1 MTGRFITIEGGEGA
15 GKSTAQAYLAERLA
29 ERGIAVLQTREPGGT
44 PLAEAIRQT
53 LLSTDGEHPVEMAEL
68 LLVFAARAQHLAK
81 VIEPALAA
89 GQWVICDRFTDATYA
104 YQGAA
109 RGLSADLIAQL
120 ETLVQGERR
129 PDAVVV
135 MDLSPEVGMTRA
147 KQRGELDRFE
157 REEPAF
163 YSQVRNAY
171 LDRAQADPDRYRVT
185 DAEQSLESVRQALSK
200 LVEGWLCV
208 GTPRCLHQSTFA
220 TPLHGWKLRCG
231 AGQRAVPDSPAG
243 TLFCCSAK
251 TTWKPLCWGSCC
263 QKLSCVRHLT
273 RSPRVV
279 NVTVAER

>member
-1 MTGRFITIEGGEGA
+1 MPGRFITIEGGEGA

-44 PLAEAIRQT
+44 PLAESIRQT

-129 PDAVVV
+129 PDTVVV

-157 REEPAF
+157 REKTAF

-171 LDRAQADPDRYRVT
+171 LARAQADPDRYQVI

-200 LVEGWLCV
+200 LVEGWL
-208 GTPRCLHQSTFA
+208 
-220 TPLHGWKLRCG
+220 
-231 AGQRAVPDSPAG
+231 
-243 TLFCCSAK
+243 
-251 TTWKPLCWGSCC
+251 
-263 QKLSCVRHLT
+263 
-273 RSPRVV
+273 
-279 NVTVAER
+279 

>member
-44 PLAEAIRQT
+44 PLAESIRQT
-53 LLSTDGEHPVEMAEL
+53 LLRTDGEHPVEMAEL

-109 RGLSADLIAQL
+109 RGLSADLSAQL

-129 PDAVVV
+129 PDTVVV

-157 REEPAF
+157 REKPAF

-171 LDRAQADPDRYRVT
+171 LARAQADPDRYQVI

-200 LVEGWLCV
+200 LVEGWL
-208 GTPRCLHQSTFA
+208 
-220 TPLHGWKLRCG
+220 
-231 AGQRAVPDSPAG
+231 
-243 TLFCCSAK
+243 
-251 TTWKPLCWGSCC
+251 
-263 QKLSCVRHLT
+263 
-273 RSPRVV
+273 
-279 NVTVAER
+279 

>member
-44 PLAEAIRQT
+44 PLAESIRQA

-147 KQRGELDRFE
+147 RQRGELDRFE
-157 REEPAF
+157 REKPAF

-171 LDRAQADPDRYRVT
+171 LARAQADPDRYQVI
-185 DAEQSLESVRQALSK
+185 DAEQSLESVRQALSN
-200 LVEGWLCV
+200 LVEGWL
-208 GTPRCLHQSTFA
+208 
-220 TPLHGWKLRCG
+220 
-231 AGQRAVPDSPAG
+231 
-243 TLFCCSAK
+243 
-251 TTWKPLCWGSCC
+251 
-263 QKLSCVRHLT
+263 
-273 RSPRVV
+273 
-279 NVTVAER
+279 

>member
-44 PLAEAIRQT
+44 PLAESIRQT

-129 PDAVVV
+129 PDTVVV

-157 REEPAF
+157 REKPAF
-163 YSQVRNAY
+163 YSEVRNAY
-171 LDRAQADPDRYRVT
+171 LARAQADPDRYQVI

-200 LVEGWLCV
+200 LVEGWL
-208 GTPRCLHQSTFA
+208 
-220 TPLHGWKLRCG
+220 
-231 AGQRAVPDSPAG
+231 
-243 TLFCCSAK
+243 
-251 TTWKPLCWGSCC
+251 
-263 QKLSCVRHLT
+263 
-273 RSPRVV
+273 
-279 NVTVAER
+279 

>member
-29 ERGIAVLQTREPGGT
+29 ERGITVLQTREPGGT

-129 PDAVVV
+129 PDTVVV

-157 REEPAF
+157 REKPAF

-171 LDRAQADPDRYRVT
+171 LARAQADPDRYQVI

-200 LVEGWLCV
+200 LVEGWL
-208 GTPRCLHQSTFA
+208 
-220 TPLHGWKLRCG
+220 
-231 AGQRAVPDSPAG
+231 
-243 TLFCCSAK
+243 
-251 TTWKPLCWGSCC
+251 
-263 QKLSCVRHLT
+263 
-273 RSPRVV
+273 
-279 NVTVAER
+279 

>member
-129 PDAVVV
+129 PDTVVV

-147 KQRGELDRFE
+147 RQRGELDRFE
-157 REEPAF
+157 REKPAF
-163 YSQVRNAY
+163 YSQVRDAY
-171 LDRAQADPDRYRVT
+171 LARAQADPDRYQVI

-200 LVEGWLCV
+200 LVEGWL
-208 GTPRCLHQSTFA
+208 
-220 TPLHGWKLRCG
+220 
-231 AGQRAVPDSPAG
+231 
-243 TLFCCSAK
+243 
-251 TTWKPLCWGSCC
+251 
-263 QKLSCVRHLT
+263 
-273 RSPRVV
+273 
-279 NVTVAER
+279 